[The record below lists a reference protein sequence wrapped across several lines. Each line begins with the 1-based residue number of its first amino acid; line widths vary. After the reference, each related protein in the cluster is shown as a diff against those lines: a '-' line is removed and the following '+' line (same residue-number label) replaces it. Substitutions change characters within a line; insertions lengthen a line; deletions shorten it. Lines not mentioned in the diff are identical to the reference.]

1 MRDMHGAWLV
11 ALVTIALAAVAAVDI
26 GAQDRVL
33 IRVWDLQPHGATIPE
48 ALEAIKQRVEHGFLP
63 VGLEY
68 EPGKPITVVYT
79 QNISAPISEIAIVT
93 IEHLDELESRMAELL
108 QSGATPMGM
117 ARHDGGLTLLTVR
130 SAIPIQNWGLLTV
143 PLNLQSIAQVIR
155 DQEERGFSAWALSD
169 YRDQAWILFM
179 RESDAAPRRYATVQS
194 YLLDADNYIPG
205 IDAAVSNRLIPWG
218 FTITEGEI
226 FVQYTRTHTVP

>member
-1 MRDMHGAWLV
+1 MRDMRGAWLV
-11 ALVTIALAAVAAVDI
+11 ALVAIALAAVAAVDI
-26 GAQDRVL
+26 DAQDRVL

-48 ALEAIKQRVEHGFLP
+48 ALEAIKQRVERGFLP

-108 QSGATPMGM
+108 RSGATPMGM

-205 IDAAVSNRLIPWG
+205 IDGAVSNRLIPWG